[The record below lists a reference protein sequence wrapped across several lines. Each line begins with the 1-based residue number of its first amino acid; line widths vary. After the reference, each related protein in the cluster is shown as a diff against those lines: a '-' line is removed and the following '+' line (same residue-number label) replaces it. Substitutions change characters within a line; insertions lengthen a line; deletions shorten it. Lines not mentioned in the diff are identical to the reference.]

1 MQGGITAGTVMAVL
15 LPILIAM
22 LCYASYVRN
31 KNQDDYQDPQ
41 FVRSGSRRLRRA
53 FSRSRRD
60 PSPEARPVKHYGGSS
75 TVDDRNS
82 DDTQV

>member
-1 MQGGITAGTVMAVL
+1 
-15 LPILIAM
+15 M

-31 KNQDDYQDPQ
+31 KNKDDYEDPQ

-53 FSRSRRD
+53 FSRSSRRD
-60 PSPEARPVKHYGGSS
+60 PSPEPRPVKHYGGSS
-75 TVDDRNS
+75 TIDDRNS